1 MKKIFAVAI
10 IGIALISCKKSSNP
24 GIGTNGVQATIAGT
38 TSTFN
43 VLVTGYT
50 YIDRIDPSDSI
61 VYLEVYGEDNT
72 NANAAK
78 EFYVDLQSDAP
89 FTVGTYADTAVQNS
103 SNVYKSAAV
112 GYEGYFDPFDM
123 FISYY
128 SAGQHSSPVI
138 VTVTAITSSSISG
151 TFQGPIYIDGD
162 TTKLS
167 KAVTKGTFTAS
178 LTNYPYY

>member
-50 YIDRIDPSDSI
+50 YIDRIDPTDSV
-61 VYLEVYGEDNT
+61 VYLDLYAVDNT
-72 NANAAK
+72 NAKVAK
-78 EFYVDLQSDAP
+78 EFDLYLTSDAP
-89 FTVGTYADTAVQNS
+89 FAVGAYADTAGQSLSYVFKKAS
-103 SNVYKSAAV
+103 FDY
-112 GYEGYFDPFDM
+112 YGYFDPYNM
-123 FISYY
+123 FIEYY
-128 SAGQHSSPVI
+128 SAHEYSSPDI
-138 VTVTAITSSSISG
+138 INITAITSSSISG

-162 TTKLS
+162 STKLS